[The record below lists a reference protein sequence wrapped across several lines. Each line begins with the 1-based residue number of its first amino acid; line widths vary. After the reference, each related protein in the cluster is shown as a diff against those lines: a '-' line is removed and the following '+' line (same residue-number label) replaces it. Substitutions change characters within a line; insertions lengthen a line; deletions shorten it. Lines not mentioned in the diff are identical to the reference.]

1 MKKWNLVLAIGM
13 ALGSAACGNNQA
25 LMDAAVKVAQQAGQG
40 GVVDGALGS
49 GEIAA
54 GLKEALRV
62 GADNVVGRLGRPDGF
77 RLDPKVHI
85 PLPENLRKA
94 REEAARFGLDGR
106 FAELENRLNA
116 AAEAATPKAKRLFV
130 DAISQMTLEDAR
142 AILNGPDDAAT
153 RYFEE
158 KTSDRLAAEMKPIV
172 DSSMAEVGVL
182 QAYDSVLS
190 GLGPA
195 AGMLPDLK
203 TDLSSYVVG
212 KAMDGIFTYL
222 AAEEAAI
229 RKDPAKRTT
238 ELLRKVF
245 GRR

>member
-1 MKKWNLVLAIGM
+1 MKKRNVALAAAL
-13 ALGSAACGNNQA
+13 ALGTASCANNQA

-40 GVVDGALGS
+40 GMVKGALGS

-62 GADNVVGRLGRPDGF
+62 GAENVVGRLGRPDGF

-94 REEAARFGLDGR
+94 KDVAAKFGLDGK
-106 FAELENRLNA
+106 FTELEDRLNA
-116 AAEAATPKAKRLFV
+116 AAEAATPKAKKLFV
-130 DAISQMTLEDAR
+130 DAISQMTLDDAR

-153 RYFEE
+153 RYFRE
-158 KTSDRLAAEMKPIV
+158 KTSGKLAAEMKPIV
-172 DSSMAEVGVL
+172 DSSMAQVGVV
-182 QAYDSVLS
+182 QAYDSLLS
-190 GLGPA
+190 GLGPVS
-195 AGMLPDLK
+195 GMLPDLK
-203 TDLSSYVVG
+203 TDLSSYVVN

-245 GRR
+245 GQR